1 MTTYEE
7 GPGNRPLTPSKV
19 MVAIPS
25 YKGLTCLPFLNA
37 LYDTALVLEEK
48 KIPWV
53 IYIVYGHSYVQAAR
67 NDLVY
72 KFLKS
77 DCEKLL
83 FLDEDVSWTPEA
95 FLALLESDK
104 PITAA
109 VYPAKT
115 DELWSFPLP
124 VVPICTE
131 SGVPMTD
138 GQYIRAVRAMTGFMC
153 VHREVFTKL
162 QEAYPNLAYTAQW
175 KDDFALKMFDF
186 FPQGVYDGLW
196 YGEDFAFCRLWEKIG
211 GEIAVM
217 PDFTLGHHGRG
228 KSWYGTLSKY
238 ISQLPGGVDH
248 GNLNAEKA
256 IWCEDDKGELLW
268 RY

>member
-1 MTTYEE
+1 MTTNE
-7 GPGNRPLTPSKV
+7 GGSGNRPLVPPKV

-37 LYDTALVLEEK
+37 LYDTAVVLAEK
-48 KIPWV
+48 EIPWK
-53 IYIVYGHSYVQAAR
+53 IHIVYGHSYVQAAR
-67 NDLVY
+67 NDLVS

-77 DCEKLL
+77 DCEKLV
-83 FLDEDVSWTPEA
+83 FLDEDISWTPDA
-95 FLALLESDK
+95 MLALLESTNL
-104 PITAA
+104 ITAA

-115 DELWSFPLP
+115 DDVSIFPLP
-124 VVPICTE
+124 VVPICTD
-131 SGVPMTD
+131 SGVPLVD
-138 GQYIRAVRAMTGFMC
+138 GLYIRATRAMTGFMC
-153 VHREVFTKL
+153 IHREVFPKI
-162 QEAYPNLAYTAQW
+162 QEAYPNLAYAIW
-175 KDDFALKMFDF
+175 SKDSTIDMFDF
-186 FPQGVYDGLW
+186 FPQGVYDRTW

-228 KSWYGTLSKY
+228 KSWYGNLSEY
-238 ISQLPGGVDH
+238 ISQLPGGTNH
-248 GNLNAEKA
+248 GNSDAAKA